1 MSDANMAATR
11 RWRLFAR
18 SRRGSVAAETALAL
32 PVLLTIFYGAVE
44 LGRFILSYQKTAL
57 VASQA
62 ADLVARIDDPITES
76 DILDI
81 FAAVDDIA
89 RPFAIATQGRVI
101 ISLLVGAPLD
111 GNVIVWQR
119 CAGNLPVGSQLGT
132 AGASEVALPGGIQL
146 AVNDTV
152 VVAEAYFSYTPL
164 LGNTGVTQPTRLYE
178 RAVFRPR
185 FGALTNIVDD
195 GSMPALCGTG

>member
-1 MSDANMAATR
+1 MSAANTAFR
-11 RWRLFAR
+11 RWRIFAHA
-18 SRRGSVAAETALAL
+18 RRGSVAAETAFAL
-32 PVLLTIFYGAVE
+32 PVLLAIFYGAVE

-57 VASQA
+57 VAAQA
-62 ADLVARIDDPITES
+62 ADLVARLDDPITES

-89 RPFAIATQGRVI
+89 HPFGIATQGRVI
-101 ISLLVGAPLD
+101 VSLLVGDPMD

-119 CAGNLPVGSQLGT
+119 CAGNLEVGSQLGT
-132 AGASEVALPGGIQL
+132 TGATEVALPGGIAL
-146 AVNDTV
+146 APNDTV
-152 VVAEAYFSYTPL
+152 VVAEAYFDYTPL

-185 FGALTNIVDD
+185 FGALASIVED
-195 GSMPALCGTG
+195 GSVPALCGAG

>member
-89 RPFAIATQGRVI
+89 PTT
-101 ISLLVGAPLD
+101 
-111 GNVIVWQR
+111 W
-119 CAGNLPVGSQLGT
+119 
-132 AGASEVALPGGIQL
+132 
-146 AVNDTV
+146 
-152 VVAEAYFSYTPL
+152 
-164 LGNTGVTQPTRLYE
+164 TGV
-178 RAVFRPR
+178 
-185 FGALTNIVDD
+185 
-195 GSMPALCGTG
+195 